1 MRKTLP
7 AWAISLALA
16 GCADLA
22 TEPAREP
29 ADIRLASDTATV
41 FAGSTV
47 DFQVVALDEAGR
59 EIPIPSWAGPRWT
72 VENATV
78 AAPSGATLTTLAPG
92 QTIATVDVAGIRKDA
107 VVRVNPPAVRLR
119 VSAVYL
125 NQSVQRL
132 DGSVPLVAGRDALL
146 RVFVTG
152 DQPSFFRAGVRA
164 TLQRLGALVGTY
176 EMERTDEAIPTG
188 IEQGALT
195 SSWNVLLD
203 GTQIQPGT
211 SLVIEA
217 DPDGAVPLAEGSQ
230 TRYPAIGAAAL
241 DVRLVPK
248 FWLRMVPVFQTAF
261 GTTGRVGST
270 NLLSWMKPLV
280 GKFPLAERDVDIR
293 AVYSTDARLDTDD
306 GWLQL
311 LREIEALR
319 DADGSMRYYY
329 GVHTNPPNA
338 RYGGLG
344 YVGWP
349 AAIGY
354 DQAVDG
360 WETFAHELGHNFGL
374 YHAPCGGPGGVDPE
388 FPYVDGGIG
397 VFGYDLINRVARH
410 PATYKDLMTYC
421 GPEWIS
427 DYNYEKV
434 LAYRE
439 QWDRTTTGP
448 DRASEKEPALLVW
461 GGRQGGDLVLE
472 PAFELEMRENLPR
485 SEGPYRIEGRDGAGA
500 VLFSYSFAMP
510 QADHAEGTGGFSFAI
525 PARVAQIDRLASL
538 RLTGPRGVAERTRSA
553 VAAVPDRR
561 PRLSMG
567 GTGEVKTMVWEAAD
581 HPMALVRDA
590 VTGEVLSFARGG
602 GARVAAGNRPVEILL
617 SDGVRTIRPD
627 VRFR

>member
-1 MRKTLP
+1 MRKILS
-7 AWAISLALA
+7 AWATALALA
-16 GCADLA
+16 GCADLT
-22 TEPAREP
+22 TEPARQP
-29 ADIRLASDTATV
+29 TSIRLARDTVTV
-41 FAGSTV
+41 IAGSTI
-47 DFQVVALDEAGR
+47 DFQIVALDESGR

-72 VENATV
+72 VADPAV

-92 QTIATVDVAGIRKDA
+92 QTTATVDVAGIRKDA
-107 VVRVNPPAVRLR
+107 VVRVNPEAVRLR

-152 DQPSFFRAGVRA
+152 DQPSFFRARVRA
-164 TLQRLGALVGTY
+164 TLQRLGAVVGTY
-176 EMERTDEAIPTG
+176 EMERTDEAIPTSVV
-188 IEQGALT
+188 EDALT
-195 SSWNVLLD
+195 SSWNVLFN
-203 GTQIQPGT
+203 GTLIQPGT

-217 DPDGAVPLAEGSQ
+217 DPEGAVPLAEGSR
-230 TRYPAIGAAAL
+230 TRHPEIGATAL

-248 FWLRMVPVFQTAF
+248 FWLRMVPVYQTAF
-261 GTTGRVGST
+261 GTTGRVGSG
-270 NLLSWMKPLV
+270 NLENWLKPLV
-280 GKFPLAERDVDIR
+280 SKFPISERDVDIR

-319 DADGSMRYYY
+319 DADGSLRYYY

-338 RYGGLG
+338 RYAGLG

-360 WETFAHELGHNFGL
+360 WETFAHELGHNFSL
-374 YHAPCGGPGGVDPE
+374 YHAPCGNPSGVDPE
-388 FPYVDGGIG
+388 FPYADGGIG
-397 VFGYDLINRVARH
+397 VFGFDLVNRLPKH
-410 PATYKDLMTYC
+410 PATFKDLMTYC

-448 DRASEKEPALLVW
+448 DRASGKEPALLIW
-461 GGRQGGDLVLE
+461 GGREGGELVLE

-485 SEGPYRIEGRDGAGA
+485 SEGPYRIEGRDREGL
-500 VLFSYSFAMP
+500 VLFSYSFPMP
-510 QADHAEGTGGFSFAI
+510 EADHAAGAGGFSFAI
-525 PARVAQIDRLASL
+525 PARLAQVDRLASL
-538 RLTGPRGVAERTRSA
+538 RLTGPRGMAERTRSA
-553 VAAVPDRR
+553 AALPDRR

-567 GTGEVKTMVWEAAD
+567 GTGEVRTLAWEAAD
-581 HPMALVRDA
+581 HPMALIRDA
-590 VTGEVLSFARGG
+590 ATGEVLSFARGG
-602 GARVAAGNRPVEILL
+602 AARVAAGNRPVEILL

-627 VRFR
+627 VRIR